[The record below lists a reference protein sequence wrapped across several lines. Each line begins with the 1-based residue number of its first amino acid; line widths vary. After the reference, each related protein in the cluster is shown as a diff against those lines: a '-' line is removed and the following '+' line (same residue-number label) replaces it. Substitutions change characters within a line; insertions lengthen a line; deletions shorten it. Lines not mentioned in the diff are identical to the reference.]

1 MINFDMVN
9 RVRLQKKSIS
19 DQAGQK
25 YALSV
30 IQPARG
36 PFLAKSNDFLY
47 VSKITEIDTNLPKV
61 IFFVK
66 GDFLVTCLKSA
77 KNDPSKQVFRLVH
90 F

>member
-1 MINFDMVN
+1 MVN

-36 PFLAKSNDFLY
+36 PFLAKTNNFLD
-47 VSKITEIDTNLPKV
+47 VSKITEVDTNLPKV
-61 IFFVK
+61 IFVK

-77 KNDPSKQVFRLVH
+77 KNGPSK
-90 F
+90 